1 MEVATTGN
9 VHRAAGGVRQSHSFG
24 SAGDT
29 SNATSSA
36 SPAAANRTA
45 AANVSTTAVAPGAS
59 APSNKP
65 RQRRRKNNQVEDPED
80 ASKRRCVSTAC
91 TACRKRKSKCDGNLP
106 ACAACCQVYGTECIY
121 DPNSD
126 HRRKG
131 VYKNDLDNLKTRS
144 STLQTLIE
152 AILNYPE
159 DEVAGLVR
167 DIRTCESL
175 DVVAEKIVAREN
187 GKLEEEEEDED
198 VSPTL
203 GNGKEPT
210 SMFESHLYGKMGD
223 LRLDEGSVR
232 YIGGTSNLIHL
243 GQEETLNDGTD
254 EYLQQENP
262 VTSWTNVTNDPE
274 LVLHLVNMYFTWHYT
289 FFTTLSKQLFF
300 RDFMLG
306 RPPPYARR
314 KTHYCTSLLVN
325 AILALGCHFT
335 SHAGARDNPEDS
347 ATAGDHFFREAK
359 RLIMENDEHE
369 KPHLTTVQALA
380 LMSVREA
387 GCGREGRGWV
397 YSGMSFRM
405 ACDMGLNLDSSQLTG
420 NRYVSG
426 DENEEDVRRVT
437 FWGCFL
443 FDKCWSNYLGRL
455 PQLPASIVT
464 VSKYEVFPDEDSA
477 PWSPYTDSGFTQAHA
492 QPSRTRAV
500 ALQLTKLCEISNDLM
515 KYFYNPTDMDKT
527 KGKAAELKKLS
538 DIHTRLE
545 AWRRD
550 LPKEMEPKEGGLSSM
565 LVMHM
570 FFQLL
575 FIHLFRPFLKYT
587 HATSPLPANVSPR
600 KLCTQ
605 AAAMI
610 SKLMRLYKRSHGL
623 RQICNI
629 AVYIAHS
636 ACTIHLLNLP
646 DKNAKR
652 DIVNGVKHLEEIG
665 EGWLCARRS
674 LAIIGV
680 LARKW
685 NVELPEEATSVLTRT
700 DAKFGTVIGEVHS
713 PSSQTSSS
721 RRRLSD
727 VSMAPPMLPQDIQ
740 AQGWQQQGPTTNDA
754 RVTRPPAA
762 IGVSAGAQQNNNNI
776 SYQLPPQDAY
786 SMQPQQHPSSTNTP
800 QAPRARNWAS
810 AVNTGRSPS
819 DMFGGVEQLIRDSQD
834 WAYRDQA
841 QMAAGFGNWNQ
852 LDIDPTAWTQQT
864 PVTTRAANAPMHVP
878 VDMHNGI
885 VGGPVQQQQQQQ
897 QQHIIPGTAPPP
909 ATSLPLTTTTASYPP
924 HSTSPQSVAADPG
937 MANWLSSMNAYNSMA
952 TAYDENEW
960 YQ

>member
-1 MEVATTGN
+1 MEGATTGD
-9 VHRAAGGVRQSHSFG
+9 VQ
-24 SAGDT
+24 
-29 SNATSSA
+29 
-36 SPAAANRTA
+36 PAADLQRSFA
-45 AANVSTTAVAPGAS
+45 GAS
-59 APSNKP
+59 ASRIPPTQSTVTNNHADRKP
-65 RQRRRKNNQVEDPED
+65 AGLPPLTAPTASKPKQRRRKNNQVEDPED

-91 TACRKRKSKCDGNLP
+91 IACRKRKSKCDGNTP
-106 ACAACCQVYGTECIY
+106 ACAACSQVYGTECIY

-131 VYKNDLDNLKTRS
+131 VYKNDADGLKTRNT
-144 STLQTLIE
+144 TLQTLIE

-159 DEVAGLVR
+159 DDVAELVR
-167 DIRTCESL
+167 EIRTCESL
-175 DVVAEKIVAREN
+175 DVMAEKIAAKED
-187 GKLEEEEEDED
+187 GQLDEDGEEDD
-198 VSPTL
+198 APTQVERK
-203 GNGKEPT
+203 GPM
-210 SMFESHLYGKMGD
+210 SAFESHLYGKMGD

-243 GQEETLNDGTD
+243 AQEEALNDSMD

-262 VTSWTNVTNDPE
+262 LLSWTDVTGDPE

-289 FFTTLSKQLFF
+289 FFTTMSKQLFL

-306 RPPPYARR
+306 RPPPHARR
-314 KTHYCTSLLVN
+314 KTHYCTPLLVN

-405 ACDMGLNLDSSQLTG
+405 ACDMGLNLDSGQLTN

-437 FWGCFL
+437 FWGCYL

-455 PQLPASIVT
+455 PQLPSSIVT
-464 VSKYEVFPDEDSA
+464 ASKYEVFPDEDSA
-477 PWSPYTDSGFTQAHA
+477 QWSPYTDSGFTQAHA
-492 QPSRTRAV
+492 QPSRTRTV
-500 ALQLTKLCEISNDLM
+500 ALQIAKLCEISNDLM
-515 KYFYNPTDMDKT
+515 KYFYNPIDMDKT

-545 AWRRD
+545 GWRRE
-550 LPKEMEPKEGGLSSM
+550 LPKELEPKEGGLSSV

-587 HATSPLPANVSPR
+587 QATSPLPANVSPR

-652 DIVNGVKHLEEIG
+652 DIVHGVKHLEEIG

-680 LARKW
+680 LASKW
-685 NVELPEEATSVLTRT
+685 KVELPEEATVVLTRT
-700 DAKFGTVIGEVHS
+700 DAKFGTVLGDIQS
-713 PSSQTSSS
+713 PSSQTSGG

-727 VSMAPPMLPQDIQ
+727 VSVAPQLPTGQ
-740 AQGWQQQGPTTNDA
+740 AQSWQPPGNVQPPGYYNESGIA
-754 RVTRPPAA
+754 RPMASSGAPAPR
-762 IGVSAGAQQNNNNI
+762 NN
-776 SYQLPPQDAY
+776 SLSFKAPPQDAHG
-786 SMQPQQHPSSTNTP
+786 MRPQQYPSSANTP
-800 QAPRARNWAS
+800 QTPQVRHWAS
-810 AVNTGRSPS
+810 AASTARSAASPS

-841 QMAAGFGNWNQ
+841 QMAAGFENWNQ
-852 LDIDPTAWTQQT
+852 IDIDAAAWNPAHAVQSGGL
-864 PVTTRAANAPMHVP
+864 PMQP
-878 VDMHNGI
+878 SLSNGGA
-885 VGGPVQQQQQQQ
+885 VMPPAS
-897 QQHIIPGTAPPP
+897 QHITGVPGM
-909 ATSLPLTTTTASYPP
+909 STTTAAYPANA
-924 HSTSPQSVAADPG
+924 TSPQTVNDMG

-952 TAYDENEW
+952 GAYDENEW